1 MYNKIFNICFIFA
14 GKDITLLNQHIITIN
29 IILLIHSNRNNEEIN
44 NCENYELHYCN

>member
-1 MYNKIFNICFIFA
+1 MLIKFLIHFIFA
-14 GKDITLLNQHIITIN
+14 GKGHYFLNQHIIIIN